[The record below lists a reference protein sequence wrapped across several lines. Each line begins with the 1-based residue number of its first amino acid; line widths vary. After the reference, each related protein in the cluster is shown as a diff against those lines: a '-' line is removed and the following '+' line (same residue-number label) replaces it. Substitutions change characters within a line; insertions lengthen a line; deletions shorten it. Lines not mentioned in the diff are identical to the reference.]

1 VWELDRLLADGSIPA
16 LPLFLDSPMATKATD
31 IYRGHPG
38 YFDPETAALLA
49 HGDSP
54 LDYPHT
60 TITRKGPD
68 SRAIDTSPKPFMVVA
83 SSGMLTGGRILNHV
97 SKFIDDPAA
106 TLLFVGYQGEGTLGA
121 HLQAGVKIVRIDGTE
136 RQVRC
141 RVRSIDGFS
150 AHADNSEL
158 VDWLGGFAAGR
169 RPRRTFLVHGDPAP
183 RAALAASVGRSLGY
197 PIELPGWRE
206 QVELE

>member
-1 VWELDRLLADGSIPA
+1 VKSLLFVVIP
-16 LPLFLDSPMATKATD
+16 
-31 IYRGHPG
+31 
-38 YFDPETAALLA
+38 AALLA

-68 SRAIDTSPKPFMVVA
+68 SRAIETSPRPFMVVA

-97 SKFIDDPAA
+97 AAFIDDPRA

-121 HLQAGVKIVRIDGTE
+121 HLQAGATVVRINGAE

-141 RVRSIDGFS
+141 KVRSIEGFS
-150 AHADNSEL
+150 AHADDSEL
-158 VDWLGGFAAGR
+158 VGWLGGFAAGR
-169 RPRRTFLVHGDPAP
+169 RPRRTFLVHGDPEP
-183 RAALAASVGRSLGY
+183 RAALAASISRSLGF

-206 QVELE
+206 RVELD